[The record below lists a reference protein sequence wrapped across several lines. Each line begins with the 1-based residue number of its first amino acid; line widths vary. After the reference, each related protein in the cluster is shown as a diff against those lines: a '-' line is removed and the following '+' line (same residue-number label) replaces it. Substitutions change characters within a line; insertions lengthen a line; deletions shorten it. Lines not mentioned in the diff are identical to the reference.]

1 MRFLSVI
8 SDFIS
13 QWLEAERIQ
22 SIFNRKFV
30 LKFFGYAL
38 YGVLAFSAFL
48 GLHVVEAN
56 LEGTVKTACSKIA
69 EVKVEPVGV
78 SLSILPPKL
87 HIASVTIRN
96 PKTKAL
102 LYELQRIEI
111 EPELTPLLSGK
122 LAVAASSSAYGGGVS
137 LFASSGAWFDLD
149 VANIALDI
157 TQQTLQRV
165 PFLLAMDKRLQGT
178 GGLHLTFSGPL
189 QNLMQGE
196 GVLSVSGKKLRVSN
210 PVPLVKL
217 PVFEKVA
224 FSGEMAFKGAK
235 LNISKLTVKGNKI
248 QGSLKGTAQ
257 LNVRNLM
264 RSKVALDT
272 RLYIAPDKL
281 VAGLVDR
288 RALAKLKAGK
298 NVAIKMSGVVT
309 NPKVSLN

>member
-8 SDFIS
+8 SDSIS
-13 QWLEAERIQ
+13 QWLEVERIQ

-30 LKFFGYAL
+30 LKVFGYTL
-38 YGVLAFSAFL
+38 YGALAFSLFL
-48 GLHVVEAN
+48 GLHVIEEN
-56 LEGTVKTACSKIA
+56 LEGTVKRALSGIA
-69 EVKVEPVGV
+69 EVQIEPAGVG
-78 SLSILPPKL
+78 LSIIPPEL
-87 HIASVTIRN
+87 HIDSVTIRN

-111 EPELTPLLSGK
+111 VPELLPLLSGK
-122 LAVAASSSAYGGGVS
+122 LAVTASSSSYGGGVS
-137 LFASSGAWFDLD
+137 LFASSGAWFNLDL
-149 VANIALDI
+149 VNIVLDI

-178 GGLHLTFSGPL
+178 GGLHLTFAGPI

-196 GVLSVSGKKLRVSN
+196 GLLSVNGQKLRVSN

-224 FSGEMAFKGAK
+224 FSGEMAFKGAR
-235 LNISKLTVKGNKI
+235 LNISKLAVTGNKI
-248 QGSLKGTAQ
+248 QGSLRGTAN

-264 RSKVALDT
+264 RSNVALDSQ
-272 RLYIAPDKL
+272 LYIAPDKL
-281 VAGLVDR
+281 VTGLIDR

-298 NVAIKMSGVVT
+298 KVAIKMSGVVT

>member
-1 MRFLSVI
+1 
-8 SDFIS
+8 
-13 QWLEAERIQ
+13 
-22 SIFNRKFV
+22 
-30 LKFFGYAL
+30 
-38 YGVLAFSAFL
+38 
-48 GLHVVEAN
+48 
-56 LEGTVKTACSKIA
+56 
-69 EVKVEPVGV
+69 
-78 SLSILPPKL
+78 
-87 HIASVTIRN
+87 
-96 PKTKAL
+96 
-102 LYELQRIEI
+102 
-111 EPELTPLLSGK
+111 
-122 LAVAASSSAYGGGVS
+122 
-137 LFASSGAWFDLD
+137 
-149 VANIALDI
+149 
-157 TQQTLQRV
+157 
-165 PFLLAMDKRLQGT
+165 
-178 GGLHLTFSGPL
+178 
-189 QNLMQGE
+189 MQGE